1 MKKNEPFRN
10 PLDNL
15 TADQVIE
22 LWQNHPDESERL
34 GLADAFLL
42 KWGLKIASGL
52 TALLIAMDSLSG
64 EDALMTNDDRRE
76 GERIVKTLSP
86 NIGKRIEQLNNVRDS
101 IANPLEV
108 GEKRSL
114 KTIRQVIRWFKKGD
128 HIAVD
133 RDLYSHHAIY
143 DGNGGVVEYD
153 DYVVKTATLAE
164 FAQGAKMYR
173 VEEKAAYTPDEI
185 MERAYSRM
193 GEREYDLLFNNCEN
207 FATWCRCG

>member
-1 MKKNEPFRN
+1 MSANKINRSPLGN
-10 PLDNL
+10 LPLDQ
-15 TADQVIE
+15 AIE

-34 GLADAFLL
+34 GAFDALLL
-42 KWGLKIASGL
+42 KYGIKIASGL
-52 TALLIAMDSLSG
+52 TALLIAMDTFSG
-64 EDALMTNDDRRE
+64 KDAVMTNDDRRE
-76 GERIVKTLSP
+76 GERILKSLSP
-86 NIGKRIEQLNNVRDS
+86 NLGEGIEKFNNIRDS

-108 GEKRSL
+108 GAKRPL
-114 KTIRQVIRWFKKGD
+114 KTIRQVMRWFKKGD

-133 RDLYSHHAIY
+133 RELYSHHAIY

-164 FAQGAKMYR
+164 FAQGAKIYR
-173 VEEKAAYTPDEI
+173 IEETPAYTPDEI

-193 GEREYDLLFNNCEN
+193 GERQYDLLSNNCEN

>member
-15 TADQVIE
+15 TANQVIE
-22 LWQNHPDESERL
+22 LWQNHPDASERL

-114 KTIRQVIRWFKKGD
+114 KTIRPVIRWFKKGD

-143 DGNGGVVEYD
+143 DGNGSVVEYD

-164 FAQGAKMYR
+164 FSKGAKMYR

-185 MERAYSRM
+185 MERAYSSM